1 MIAFVYYKTTNFKRY
16 SMPEGST
23 FAEKYDV
30 TRLLTDFNE
39 A

>member
-1 MIAFVYYKTTNFKRY
+1 MIALYYYKTTNFKRY

-30 TRLLTDFNE
+30 HE
-39 A
+39 ALNRF

>member
-1 MIAFVYYKTTNFKRY
+1 LLLYYYKTTNFKRY

-30 TRLLTDFNE
+30 HE
-39 A
+39 ALNRF